1 MAENKAGAL
10 IPMHPVAAQGES
22 TNINAVPFGFRLSD
36 SNFKVWSKMMEV
48 HASGLGKQGYLTSKI
63 PAVDEDDPGYV
74 KWATEDAI
82 VRGWL
87 LKTMEPHLLGLFID
101 LPTAKDIWE
110 TVTQMFYDGSDESQY
125 YELRCKATRT
135 RQDGRPIN
143 LYLTELK
150 GVWQDLD
157 RRRPLRMVCGAD
169 LKTQKE
175 EVAKDRVYDFLAGLD
190 SGFDQVRSE
199 ILRMKPIPGIEECF
213 NLVRRESQRKAT
225 MMGTKTTMAAPP
237 MAMATKA
244 SSSRPRAYGNTRSSR
259 TQEDIDKDKLHCNH
273 CNGTRHTEDTCFEIH
288 GYPDWYWERKKE
300 LKARELKGWV
310 KSV

>member
-1 MAENKAGAL
+1 MADIKTGDI
-10 IPMHPVAAQGES
+10 IPMQTISVQGES
-22 TNINAVPFGFRLSD
+22 SNVNSIPFGYRLSD

-48 HASGLGKQGYLTSKI
+48 HASGLGKQGYLTGKI

-74 KWATEDAI
+74 KWSTEDAI

-110 TVTQMFYDGSDESQY
+110 SVTQMFYDGSDESQY

-135 RQDGRPIN
+135 RQDGRQIN
-143 LYLTELK
+143 LYFTELK
-150 GVWQDLD
+150 SVWQDLD

-169 LKTQKE
+169 LKTRKE
-175 EVAKDRVYDFLAGLD
+175 ELAKDRVYDFLAGLD
-190 SGFDQVRSE
+190 GVFDQVRSE

-213 NLVRRESQRKAT
+213 NLVRRESQRLVT
-225 MMGTKTTMAAPP
+225 MMGTKATMTAPP

-244 SSSRPRAYGNTRSSR
+244 PGSRPPSNGSSRS
-259 TQEDIDKDKLHCNH
+259 
-273 CNGTRHTEDTCFEIH
+273 F
-288 GYPDWYWERKKE
+288 
-300 LKARELKGWV
+300 
-310 KSV
+310 